1 MKKHFLLGLCALLLG
16 SSAAF
21 AQFGGFRQQPITN
34 GMKDT
39 YKDYFM
45 IGVAVNNR
53 NVTDPDQMAL
63 IKREFNSI
71 TAENAMKPQ
80 PTEPEKGVFNWEEAD
95 RIANFCR
102 ENGIKLRGHT
112 LMWHSQVGRWM
123 YMDDKGNLLPKE
135 EFYATTSRLS

>member
-1 MKKHFLLGLCALLLG
+1 MKKHFFLGLCALLLG
-16 SSAAF
+16 ATAAF
-21 AQFGGFRQQPITN
+21 AQFPGFRQQPITN

-102 ENGIKLRGHT
+102 EPAP
-112 LMWHSQVGRWM
+112 WASA
-123 YMDDKGNLLPKE
+123 PPS
-135 EFYATTSRLS
+135 TTSPPSRKSTLHSSSPS